1 MNIRVLAAVA
11 ASFLLVSPSFAATT
25 YYVAHLPK
33 SKACV
38 IVTAKPDGK
47 TMMMVR
53 ISQKRDSDFAKSR
66 TAVSLIGGQLVG
78 VGPGL
83 PG

>member
-11 ASFLLVSPSFAATT
+11 TSFLLVSPSFAATT

-47 TMMMVR
+47 TMVMVGKAGYDTTTKA
-53 ISQKRDSDFAKSR
+53 SAAMQAASDCK
-66 TAVSLIGGQLVG
+66 V
-78 VGPGL
+78 
-83 PG
+83 